1 MSTIAVTAATG
12 HLGALVVGGL
22 TGRGHQVVAI
32 VRDPAKA
39 DRVAALAPAD
49 VEVRIADY
57 EDRAALDAALV
68 GVDRLVFISGSEAGQ
83 RVPQHTNVVEA
94 ARQAGV
100 QQLVYTSAPHADDT
114 TLVLAPEHR
123 VTEQLIRASGV
134 PFTVLRNNWY
144 TENYVAQVGPAA
156 ESGVLLGSAGEGRV
170 ASATRQDY
178 ADAAV
183 AVVTTDGHE
192 NAVYEL
198 AGDVAWTMPDLAA
211 AISTITGRPVG
222 YRDVSQQEHVATLV
236 AAGLDEGTAG
246 FVAALDHN
254 IAEGTLADA
263 SGDLAR
269 LIGRPTT
276 PLVDGLRAALAG

>member
-1 MSTIAVTAATG
+1 M
-12 HLGALVVGGL
+12 
-22 TGRGHQVVAI
+22 
-32 VRDPAKA
+32 
-39 DRVAALAPAD
+39 
-49 VEVRIADY
+49 
-57 EDRAALDAALV
+57 
-68 GVDRLVFISGSEAGQ
+68 
-83 RVPQHTNVVEA
+83 
-94 ARQAGV
+94 
-100 QQLVYTSAPHADDT
+100 
-114 TLVLAPEHR
+114 
-123 VTEQLIRASGV
+123 
-134 PFTVLRNNWY
+134 
-144 TENYVAQVGPAA
+144 AQVGAAA

-192 NAVYEL
+192 NQVYEL

-211 AISTITGRPVG
+211 AISEITGRPVE
-222 YRDVSQQEHVATLV
+222 YRDVSQQEHVAALV